1 MQKKKKKK
9 YKRKKNKRGGK
20 RKIYLTL
27 IFSLITKSVDMIQA
41 TKDQDNTGRELLVI

>member
-1 MQKKKKKK
+1 MQNKKQTKSIKERKKK
-9 YKRKKNKRGGK
+9 GGE

-41 TKDQDNTGRELLVI
+41 TKYQDTAGRELLAI